1 MKLIAAQ
8 ILAVPGEIEKNI
20 ARHIDVIHLAARQGA
35 NLVLF
40 PELSLTG
47 YEPKLAEVL
56 AVHPGDCRF
65 DEFQVLSD
73 QYDLVIAVGAPTKGS
88 QGTEISMITF
98 QPGLERTTYSK
109 QHLHAD
115 ELPFFTPG
123 TQQLV
128 LKQAN
133 QILVPAICFESLQSI
148 HAEQAAASGAQVYL
162 ASVAKSE
169 RGVAAAY
176 SHYPVIA
183 KKHAMT
189 VMMANCIGT
198 ADDFTGAGRSAIW
211 NSEGEI
217 VCGADAFQEALV
229 AYDLQ
234 TGEAGVFALA

>member
-8 ILAVPGEIEKNI
+8 ILSSPGEIEKNI
-20 ARHIDVIHLAARQGA
+20 VKHIDLIHLAARQGA

-47 YEPKLAEVL
+47 YEPRLAEVL
-56 AVHPGDCRF
+56 AVHPNDCRL

-73 QYDLVIAVGAPTKGS
+73 QYGLLISVGAPTKGH

-109 QHLHAD
+109 QHLHCD

-123 TQQLV
+123 TQKLV
-128 LKQAN
+128 LEHAN
-133 QILVPAICFESLQSI
+133 LVLAPAICYESLQSS
-148 HAEQAAASGAQVYL
+148 HAEQAAESGAQVYL

-169 RGVAAAY
+169 RGVASAY
-176 SHYPVIA
+176 SHYPTIA
-183 KKHAMT
+183 KKLSMT
-189 VMMANCIGT
+189 VLMANCVGA
-198 ADDFTGAGRSAIW
+198 ADNFIAAGRSAIW
-211 NSEGEI
+211 NSDGEI
-217 VCGADAFQEALV
+217 VCSVDAFQEALL

-234 TGEAGVFALA
+234 TGETGIFSVT